1 MCITNPLKISDF
13 LGSDIVNI
21 IYLRTII
28 TNLDK
33 DAFPIQEIKRLYNMR
48 WGIETS
54 FRDLKYALA
63 LLHLHA
69 KKVDFIYQEIFAK
82 LTIILRAGFYF
93 FGG

>member
-1 MCITNPLKISDF
+1 
-13 LGSDIVNI
+13 
-21 IYLRTII
+21 
-28 TNLDK
+28 
-33 DAFPIQEIKRLYNMR
+33 MR

-54 FRDLKYALA
+54 FHDLKYALA